1 MDQRLSLVTLGVAD
15 MARAKTFYHEGL
27 GWTEV
32 QQPSPNV
39 CFMQMPGMILGLY
52 GWEALAKDMTIESA
66 SDLPQFRGYSLGYNT
81 SSKEETD
88 QVIATVVAA
97 GATLVKAPEE
107 VFWGGYSGYF
117 SDLDGHVWEVA
128 YNPFTLP
135 GPDGSFVMD
144 DEPTTEETG
153 S

>member
-1 MDQRLSLVTLGVAD
+1 MTLGVAD
-15 MARAKTFYHEGL
+15 MERAKAFYHAGL

-52 GWEALAKDMTIESA
+52 GWDALAEDMAIKPA
-66 SDLPQFRGYSLGYNT
+66 HDLPQFRGYSLAYNT
-81 SSKEETD
+81 SSKDETD
-88 QVIATVVAA
+88 HVLAAAVAA
-97 GATLVKAPEE
+97 GAVLVKAAEE

-117 SDLDGHVWEVA
+117 SDPDGHMWEVA

-135 GPDGSFVMD
+135 GADGSFVMA
-144 DEPTTEETG
+144 DEPAADET
-153 S
+153 SN